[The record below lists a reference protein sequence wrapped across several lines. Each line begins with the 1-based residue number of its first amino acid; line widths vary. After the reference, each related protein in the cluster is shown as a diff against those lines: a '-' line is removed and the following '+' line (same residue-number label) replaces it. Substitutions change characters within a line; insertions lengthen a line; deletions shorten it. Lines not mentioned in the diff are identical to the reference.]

1 MFTQAKIYI
10 LGVVVLAFIGLA
22 GTTYIYKLKFD
33 KAEIQRDAA
42 VEQVRTALLI
52 NERIIAAQVEDDK
65 LRNKLFADFKG
76 ARDDAEKFK
85 VKLASHD
92 LSSLAKAKPGL
103 ITIYARRATDRVL
116 RDIEA
121 AANGTGPTMPVSPVS
136 GHDTPPTPSADSG
149 SD

>member
-136 GHDTPPTPSADSG
+136 GHDTPPTPPTDSG
-149 SD
+149 GD